1 MLVLS
6 RKRGER
12 IVIGPNIELLVVEIR
27 GNRVQLAV
35 DAPRNVSIHR
45 QELHRRLQVAG
56 GNEAQQSKPSS
67 IDEKG

>member
-12 IVIGPNIELLVVEIR
+12 IVIGPNIELLVVEIS
-27 GNRVQLAV
+27 GNRVRLAV

-45 QELHRRLQVAG
+45 QELHRRLQVAD

-67 IDEKG
+67 VDEKW